1 MGRLTGGALGG
12 YGGKWGMAWAK
23 TTWIFV
29 ENPCEG
35 CWPLSCGIGSWRA
48 VCEPGRLCSGVGGH
62 AWEPLPEGRHVSHP
76 RFTHVSSRALELG
89 SDDVRSKPHAR

>member
-1 MGRLTGGALGG
+1 MGRLTDGALGG

-35 CWPLSCGIGSWRA
+35 CWPLSCGIGSWGRKLPRRVDRVKVDFPGPRRCPCESHGSRRA
-48 VCEPGRLCSGVGGH
+48 R
-62 AWEPLPEGRHVSHP
+62 
-76 RFTHVSSRALELG
+76 SSR
-89 SDDVRSKPHAR
+89 S